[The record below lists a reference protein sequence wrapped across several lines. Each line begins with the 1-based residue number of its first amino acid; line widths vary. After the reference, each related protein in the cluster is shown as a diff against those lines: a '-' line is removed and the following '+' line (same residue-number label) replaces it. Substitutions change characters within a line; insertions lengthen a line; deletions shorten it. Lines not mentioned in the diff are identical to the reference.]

1 MKLLLDTHILIWAS
15 IRTLPQEVVPF
26 IANADNI
33 LLFSPASIWE
43 VVIKKGLGRSDFNI
57 DPAALRRGLL
67 ERGYVELDI
76 ISRHVL
82 ATGDLPPLHKDPF
95 DRLLIAQ
102 ARVEEITLLT
112 ADVTV
117 ARYGRGIIILRN
129 KIP

>member
-1 MKLLLDTHILIWAS
+1 VKLQLDTHILLRAS
-15 IRTLPQEVVPF
+15 VRTLPQEAVPF

-57 DPAALRRGLL
+57 APAALRQGLL
-67 ERGYVELDI
+67 DRGYVELDI
-76 ISRHVL
+76 TSRHVL

-95 DRLLIAQ
+95 DRLLVAQ
-102 ARVEEITLLT
+102 ARIEKITLLT

-117 ARYGRGIIILRN
+117 AGYGGGIIYI
-129 KIP
+129 KK

>member
-15 IRTLPQEVVPF
+15 VRTLPQEAVPF
-26 IANADNI
+26 IANSDNI

-43 VVIKKGLGRSDFNI
+43 VVIKKGLGRPDFNI
-57 DPAALRRGLL
+57 DPVALRQGLL

-76 ISRHVL
+76 TSRHVL

-102 ARVEEITLLT
+102 AWIEEITLLT

-117 ARYGRGIIILRN
+117 ARYGKGIIHI
-129 KIP
+129 KK

>member
-15 IRTLPQEVVPF
+15 ARTLPQEAVPF

-57 DPAALRRGLL
+57 DPAVLRQGLL

-76 ISRHVL
+76 TSRHVL

-102 ARVEEITLLT
+102 ARSEEITLLT
-112 ADVTV
+112 VDVTV
-117 ARYGRGIIILRN
+117 ARYDKGIICI
-129 KIP
+129 KK